1 MNLLSILTFGINI
14 IADHELTPEM
24 AVENDTPDPDR
35 GEDDILD
42 TSETR
47 TPPIIIQGDSD
58 EEEEEEEE
66 GGQGYTILA
75 QGEDEVDE
83 GEMTREQELAALVR
97 AAQADQENLSGGT
110 QEMISQ
116 ARFPLCSR

>member
-1 MNLLSILTFGINI
+1 
-14 IADHELTPEM
+14 M

-58 EEEEEEEE
+58 EEEEEEE

-97 AAQADQENLSGGT
+97 AAQADQENLSEGT